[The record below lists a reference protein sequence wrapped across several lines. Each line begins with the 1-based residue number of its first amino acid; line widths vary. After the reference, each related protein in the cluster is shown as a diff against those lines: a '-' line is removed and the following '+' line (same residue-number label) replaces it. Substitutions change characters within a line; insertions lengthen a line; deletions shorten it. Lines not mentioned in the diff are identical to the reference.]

1 MLFIQRYGM
10 HTVGPIIS
18 GTLSAKDCELLASC
32 YRSCLELAKQH
43 SIESVAF
50 YRISIGEF
58 CFPNREAAEIAVK
71 TIKAFRQNRTRSI
84 KIIFL
89 TAKCGV
95 FFERK
100 LASW

>member
-18 GTLSAKDCELLASC
+18 GTLSAKDCEPLASC
-32 YRSCLELAKQH
+32 HYSCLELSKQH

-58 CFPNREAAEIAVK
+58 RFPNREAAEIAVR
-71 TIKAFRQNRTRSI
+71 TVKAFLADNPQI
-84 KIIFL
+84 KV
-89 TAKCGV
+89 V
-95 FFERK
+95 FNVFKDVDWAIYRE
-100 LASW
+100 LLE